1 MRDFILV
8 IPARLESTRLP
19 RKLLIKVEGKTI
31 IERTFNCALNALKQR
46 DKIFVATDSNEIEQ
60 HCISF
65 GANVV
70 LTSNNCL
77 TGTDRVAEV
86 ADKIK
91 AKQYINLQGD
101 EPIFPEK
108 ELNFFINEAKKYPND
123 VSTAITKIKNEDDYR
138 SLSIPKMV
146 FSNSKK
152 LLYSSRASIPSNKKN
167 FFKEGYKH
175 VCIYAFNNKHLK
187 AFKNHPEKTYFE
199 FIEDLEINR
208 FLELDI
214 PVNCIEL
221 NESGKAIDTPE
232 DLRKLENLL
241 RIT

>member
-31 IERTFNCALNALKQR
+31 IERTFNCALSALKQR
-46 DKIFVATDSNEIEQ
+46 DKIFIATDSNEIEQ